1 MELECSGADAETSPV
16 VSPQH
21 SNPNV
26 TSAQSLVHSP
36 PYMSSL
42 ALYTSTNS
50 TPTMM
55 SPTQSSAS
63 SSQSNSQSPTTD
75 PFTQLL
81 STSVPASNSTAAV
94 PPELSIYNPFD
105 PLRSPDW
112 DLAGPPGILCTH
124 RVKKDLKSIFHDPL
138 PGIFIVPDEENLYT
152 VHCLIIGPFD
162 TPYEGGF
169 FHFVVRFGPQYPLHP
184 PRVRLMTTGHGKVR
198 FNPNLYKNGKVCLSI
213 LGTWSGPAWSPA
225 SNLSSVLLS
234 VQSLMNEHP
243 YHNEPGFDK
252 ERKPGASKTYNTIIE
267 HETIRVSV
275 LEQLNCSRPAAP
287 EEMMKFMKASFLEYY
302 DHYVD
307 ICKTNVH
314 KDGAVMED
322 PISKEVRGK
331 FQYGTMLEQLEKLKE
346 TITAC
351 GIPSIPNFPTTP
363 KSGMSEAEDG
373 DASSIS
379 SCDGNPGASDE
390 EEEEEEVGAEEEEQ
404 PAIGEQEVVNV
415 ENENTTTGRGES
427 AEE

>member
-1 MELECSGADAETSPV
+1 MELECSGAGAESSPV

-21 SNPNV
+21 SNPHV
-26 TSAQSLVHSP
+26 TSAQSLVYNP
-36 PYMSSL
+36 PYLSSQGL
-42 ALYTSTNS
+42 SSSSNS

-75 PFTQLL
+75 PLTQLL
-81 STSVPASNSTAAV
+81 SGTTMTSSSNSTSTI
-94 PPELSIYNPFD
+94 PPESSIHNLFD
-105 PLRSPDW
+105 PLSSPDW
-112 DLAGPPGILCTH
+112 DMAGPPGILCTH
-124 RVKKDLKSIFHDPL
+124 RVKKDLKSIFNDPL

-275 LEQLNCSRPAAP
+275 LEQLNCTHPAAP
-287 EEMMKFMKASFLEYY
+287 EEMIEFMKASFLEYY
-302 DHYVD
+302 DHYLD
-307 ICKTNVH
+307 ICKSNLH
-314 KDGAVMED
+314 QDGAVMED
-322 PISKEVRGK
+322 PISREVRGK
-331 FQYGTMLEQLEKLKE
+331 FQYGAMLKQLEKLKE
-346 TITAC
+346 SITPC
-351 GIPSIPNFPTTP
+351 GIPSVPNFSTTP
-363 KSGMSEAEDG
+363 ISGMSEVDDG

-390 EEEEEEVGAEEEEQ
+390 EEEGVEGEQ
-404 PAIGEQEVVNV
+404 LADGEQEVVDV
-415 ENENTTTGRGES
+415 GMKMLMLDEM
-427 AEE
+427 